1 MTTLP
6 TQYAYTREIP
16 GHQTGGIRVQEGDL
30 LHDSRGE
37 TWTFESVSRQAYGN
51 STGRVLVSAACGDG
65 LTPCAHAWH
74 INGIERREFFP
85 HVFNLYL
92 GLENGE
98 EA

>member
-6 TQYAYTREIP
+6 EQYAYTRDTGERVEP
-16 GHQTGGIRVQEGDL
+16 GAL
-30 LHDSRGE
+30 LESRGE

-74 INGIERREFFP
+74 IDGIERREFFP